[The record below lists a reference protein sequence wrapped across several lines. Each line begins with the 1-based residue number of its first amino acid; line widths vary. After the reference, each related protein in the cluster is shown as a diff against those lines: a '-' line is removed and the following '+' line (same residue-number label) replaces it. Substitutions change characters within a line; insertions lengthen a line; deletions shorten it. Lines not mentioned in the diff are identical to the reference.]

1 MSFGGGCKN
10 RIVFLKITGYN
21 EIRIG
26 GDCYGCVEK
35 RGNVYN
41 R

>member
-1 MSFGGGCKN
+1 MGSGGRYEN

-21 EIRIG
+21 GIRIG
-26 GDCYGCVEK
+26 GECYGCVEK
-35 RGNVYN
+35 RGNIYN